1 MCKFCEGKETLG
13 REDHRIFMNEYGQ
26 LVYLGEHTIFG
37 DVIGN
42 IKFCPECGKAIKF
55 NNVEVTPVEPVED
68 GDPEDEEYYDNY
80 EEDEDDEY

>member
-1 MCKFCEGKETLG
+1 
-13 REDHRIFMNEYGQ
+13 MNEYGQ

-37 DVIGN
+37 DVIGEV
-42 IKFCPECGKAIKF
+42 KFCPECGKAIKF
-55 NNVEVTPVEPVED
+55 NKVEVTPVEPVED

>member
-42 IKFCPECGKAIKF
+42 IKFCPECGKAIKC
-55 NNVEVTPVEPVED
+55 NNVEVTPLEPAED
-68 GDPEDEEYYDNY
+68 EDPEDEEYYDNY